1 MAIASHGQEIASV
14 LHAASSPCH
23 KSFSWSSRPVAPRRR
38 RGGLGFIISYCVLTR
53 VGPVRSTTL
62 TIPETRNRRSIPL
75 TGLKMKLLVALW
87 ALAGTASG
95 LLPVIV
101 PLNDDAN
108 GTQWGPVTADISA
121 NRCRAFA
128 VAFEGG
134 KRCIIQMSI
143 GRVVHP
149 THGLICTHR
158 RQEAGDG
165 RHRRGLEQGPQ
176 LRRGR
181 RRSIQQQ

>member
-1 MAIASHGQEIASV
+1 MLTSLQCCSNQGGHRSDDQAACASRRGDA
-14 LHAASSPCH
+14 HATYARYSTGFSSELRLLVSYMPLARWPCH

-87 ALAGTASG
+87 ALAGTVSA

-128 VAFEGG
+128 VDFD
-134 KRCIIQMSI
+134 
-143 GRVVHP
+143 V
-149 THGLICTHR
+149 R
-158 RQEAGDG
+158 R
-165 RHRRGLEQGPQ
+165 RRGPPRS
-176 LRRGR
+176 RRASR
-181 RRSIQQQ
+181 PSL